1 VPTSINIQ
9 EFLELSEQHP
19 ILDVRSPGEF
29 EYAHIHGAHSLP
41 LFSNEERAIVGTAYK
56 QVSRESAV
64 NKGLAFFGPK
74 MKELA
79 DKAKKI
85 NSGKTFLVHCWRGGM
100 RSASVAWLLE
110 LYGFKVYLLRGGYKS
125 FRRTVL
131 ETFNEE
137 RQILILGGRTG
148 SAKTLILKEFVNL
161 GEQVV
166 DLEHLAHHKGSS
178 FGALGE
184 TPQPTQEMFENELFF
199 QLFKTDKNKTIWLED
214 ESGMIGSRSI
224 PKMFFEKMRTSRTF
238 FLDIPFEIRLNYL
251 TEEYGVFAAEDLKD
265 AIRRITKKLGGAEA
279 KAALE
284 AIDNG
289 DNKAA
294 FEICLK
300 YYDKTYDYGKNR
312 RDQESVTICPFDTLN
327 IDKIAAEIISKSR
340 ELKIGNR
347 E

>member
-1 VPTSINIQ
+1 MPTQINIQ
-9 EFLELSEQHP
+9 EFLELSQHHP
-19 ILDVRSPGEF
+19 VLDVRSPGEF
-29 EYAHIHGAHSLP
+29 EYAHINGAHSLP
-41 LFSNEERAIVGTAYK
+41 LFSDEERAIVGTAYK

-85 NSGKTFLVHCWRGGM
+85 GSGNTFIIHCWRGGM

-110 LYGFKVYLLRGGYKS
+110 LYGHKVYLLRGGYKS

-131 ETFNEE
+131 ESFNEE

-148 SAKTLILKEFVNL
+148 SGKTLILKDFFKL

-166 DLEHLAHHKGSS
+166 DLEKLAHHKGSS

-184 TPQPTQEMFENELFF
+184 LPQPTQEMFENELFF
-199 QLFKTDKNKTIWLED
+199 HLYKTDKNKTVWLED
-214 ESGMIGSRSI
+214 ESGMIGRIVI
-224 PKMFFEKMRTSRTF
+224 PKLFYEKMRNCRTF
-238 FLDIPFEIRLNYL
+238 FLDIPFEVRLQYL
-251 TEEYGVFAAEDLKD
+251 TEEYGKFAAEDLKN
-265 AIRRITKKLGGAEA
+265 AILRITKKLGGADTKTA
-279 KAALE
+279 ID

-289 DNKAA
+289 DTKTA
-294 FEICLK
+294 FEFCLK

-312 RDQESVTICPFDTLN
+312 RDPETVTICPFDKLDTVN
-327 IDKIAAEIISKSR
+327 IAKEIIK
-340 ELKIGNR
+340 KNI
-347 E
+347 